1 MKQGE
6 FLHIMKTNNT
16 HGGKRE
22 GAGNKRGP
30 RKKEVAISSSINL
43 PPSLWGKLDKL
54 RGTKSRSGYL
64 REVIRAAK
72 LP

>member
-1 MKQGE
+1 ME
-6 FLHIMKTNNT
+6 KTT

-30 RKKEVAISSSINL
+30 RKNEVAVSSSINL
-43 PPSLWGKLDKL
+43 PPSLWDKLDKL
-54 RGTKSRSGYL
+54 KGTKSRSMYL

-72 LP
+72 LS